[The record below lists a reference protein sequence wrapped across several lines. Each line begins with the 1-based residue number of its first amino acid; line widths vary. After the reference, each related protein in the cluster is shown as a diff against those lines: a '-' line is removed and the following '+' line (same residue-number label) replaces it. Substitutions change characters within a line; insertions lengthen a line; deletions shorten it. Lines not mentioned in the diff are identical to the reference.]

1 MHKKMLSSTTDLQ
14 ATVPSAVLI
23 SHFPKRSE
31 GAGYSIAIA
40 NPDRWKQI
48 LDPVFAGDL
57 SQRPMA

>member
-1 MHKKMLSSTTDLQ
+1 MLSSKTDLQ
-14 ATVPSAVLI
+14 ATGGINPNFSRQ
-23 SHFPKRSE
+23 HRRR
-31 GAGYSIAIA
+31 IA